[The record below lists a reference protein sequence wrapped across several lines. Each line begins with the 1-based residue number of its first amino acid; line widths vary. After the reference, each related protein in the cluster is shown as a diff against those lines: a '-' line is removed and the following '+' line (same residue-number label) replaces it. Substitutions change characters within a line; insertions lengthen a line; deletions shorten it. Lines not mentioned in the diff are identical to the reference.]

1 MSLPIIWS
9 KQAISDFREIITYLS
24 PQNIRA
30 ADEYRDKIIDI
41 ICSSITE
48 YPEIYR
54 TLTKAKYASICP
66 MPYPYKITYKI
77 NRNHNNVRILRII
90 HGRRNFPGFD

>member
-9 KQAISDFREIITYLS
+9 KQAISDFREIITYLGT
-24 PQNIRA
+24 QNIRA

-41 ICSSITE
+41 IYSSIAE

-54 TLTKAKYASICP
+54 TLTKVKYARICP
-66 MPYPYKITYKI
+66 IPYPYKIIYKVNQNPDNI
-77 NRNHNNVRILRII
+77 RILRII